1 MLYVKKGYRDAP
13 YHNWTHAFSVAHFAY
28 LLIKNMQLIEKN
40 YMTPLQALVFLV
52 SCLCHD
58 IDHRGTNN
66 SFQTQCGTVLASLYS
81 SEGSVMEVKQCRH
94 FKELTFRFSTKQ
106 IYFSLFNRDIILH
119 KQCVF

>member
-1 MLYVKKGYRDAP
+1 MLFRFILYVKKGYRDAP

-28 LLIKNMQLIEKN
+28 LLIKNMQLIEEN

-81 SEGSVMEVKQCRH
+81 SEGSVMEVKQN
-94 FKELTFRFSTKQ
+94 
-106 IYFSLFNRDIILH
+106 IIIL
-119 KQCVF
+119 KS